1 MVMAEEGMVAL
12 SAGRPLLKG
21 QQETVYMVSYE
32 RESIIDLSD
41 TPLPLPASLTKAIQ
55 DDYKKECLG
64 LSHTP
69 PEENGDHPF
78 VGFGLIEIDV
88 DNPGMYSSVDS
99 SKKISDFNLSN
110 QQIEEK
116 KAQAEFDKSNPAPQK
131 KKRAAATDEWPSQST
146 DLGPFASM
154 TASEECVND
163 ALGGGKAKKAAW
175 RDIKRPGRF
184 VKVRISY
191 CGTHSATGCV
201 CRARERML
209 RDGTVMVS
217 IGGWAHNSHEDK
229 KPKKT
234 GVPRT
239 IRALLTP
246 TKMNMGRNEFVTY
259 VQGSQA
265 AKNTNY
271 AINASTKAQLVSLM
285 DREKKKSR
293 STENGDAACFEGS
306 WGTMSSSIERRE

>member
-21 QQETVYMVSYE
+21 QQDTVYMVSYE

-131 KKRAAATDEWPSQST
+131 KKRA
-146 DLGPFASM
+146 
-154 TASEECVND
+154 
-163 ALGGGKAKKAAW
+163 KW
-175 RDIKRPGRF
+175 RR
-184 VKVRISY
+184 
-191 CGTHSATGCV
+191 CEHA
-201 CRARERML
+201 RARRSAG
-209 RDGTVMVS
+209 RVS
-217 IGGWAHNSHEDK
+217 
-229 KPKKT
+229 
-234 GVPRT
+234 
-239 IRALLTP
+239 
-246 TKMNMGRNEFVTY
+246 
-259 VQGSQA
+259 
-265 AKNTNY
+265 
-271 AINASTKAQLVSLM
+271 
-285 DREKKKSR
+285 KKKSAGR
-293 STENGDAACFEGS
+293 VK
-306 WGTMSSSIERRE
+306 